1 MKYMVNGLEWE
12 PQSGVE
18 AEVTHLPD
26 RLLVRTKD
34 GSHTAL
40 AVRAAGATYVS
51 YRGRQYKIERTGR
64 RAGHHGES
72 NGEAR
77 APMPGQIVE
86 VACKKGDTVE
96 VGQRLIVLEA
106 MKMQQPVNAPVGG
119 KIKEVFVV
127 VGSQV
132 AEGEVMALV
141 EEGGE

>member
-1 MKYMVNGLEWE
+1 MKYTVNGLEWE

-34 GSHTAL
+34 G
-40 AVRAAGATYVS
+40 
-51 YRGRQYKIERTGR
+51 
-64 RAGHHGES
+64 
-72 NGEAR
+72 
-77 APMPGQIVE
+77 E
-86 VACKKGDTVE
+86 VACKQGDTVE

-119 KIKEVFVV
+119 KVKEVFVV

-132 AEGEVMALV
+132 AEGEVLAVV
-141 EEGGE
+141 EEAAE